1 MKKFIFFFSLTALL
15 TSFIISCRSPQDSS
29 ALKDPNTLTPEEI
42 ADGWQLLFDGKTL
55 DGWKRFNQD
64 TIGPLWSVQDG
75 SILCNGQ
82 GLTEGTAN
90 IGGSLITT
98 RKFNNF
104 ELILDYKVTKG
115 GNSGVLYH
123 VVEAPEFKFDYE
135 SGPEFQLMDDSGWE
149 GDLREEQK
157 AGGNYDMYAAS
168 ASKKVNPAGE
178 WNTARIIY
186 YDGHVEHWLNGD
198 KVLEFEEDSDDF
210 RERYNKSKWKDYPAW
225 NKAKTGVISLQDHGA
240 PVYFRNIRI
249 KEL

>member
-98 RKFNNF
+98 RKFDNF
-104 ELILDYKVTKG
+104 ELILDYKVTK
-115 GNSGVLYH
+115 
-123 VVEAPEFKFDYE
+123 E
-135 SGPEFQLMDDSGWE
+135 
-149 GDLREEQK
+149 
-157 AGGNYDMYAAS
+157 
-168 ASKKVNPAGE
+168 
-178 WNTARIIY
+178 
-186 YDGHVEHWLNGD
+186 
-198 KVLEFEEDSDDF
+198 
-210 RERYNKSKWKDYPAW
+210 
-225 NKAKTGVISLQDHGA
+225 
-240 PVYFRNIRI
+240 
-249 KEL
+249 

>member
-15 TSFIISCRSPQDSS
+15 TSFVFSCRSPQDSS

-98 RKFNNF
+98 RKFDNF

-135 SGPEFQLMDDSGWE
+135 SGPEFQLMD
-149 GDLREEQK
+149 
-157 AGGNYDMYAAS
+157 
-168 ASKKVNPAGE
+168 
-178 WNTARIIY
+178 
-186 YDGHVEHWLNGD
+186 
-198 KVLEFEEDSDDF
+198 F
-210 RERYNKSKWKDYPAW
+210 
-225 NKAKTGVISLQDHGA
+225 
-240 PVYFRNIRI
+240 
-249 KEL
+249 